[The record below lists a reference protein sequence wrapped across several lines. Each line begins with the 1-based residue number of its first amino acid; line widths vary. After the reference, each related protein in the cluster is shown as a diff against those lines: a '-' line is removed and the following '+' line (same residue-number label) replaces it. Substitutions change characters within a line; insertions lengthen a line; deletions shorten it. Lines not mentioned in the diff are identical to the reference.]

1 MGGVRAEVA
10 KLVLGHIEYDHATLG
25 LVAHF
30 SLHASNSYNTPPAYL
45 SLVHVHCKLFGLLDK
60 DSSLPS

>member
-10 KLVLGHIEYDHATLG
+10 KLVLGNIEYDHATLS

-30 SLHASNSYNTPPAYL
+30 SLRASNSYNTPPVYL
-45 SLVHVHCKLFGLLDK
+45 SLVHVHC
-60 DSSLPS
+60 SL